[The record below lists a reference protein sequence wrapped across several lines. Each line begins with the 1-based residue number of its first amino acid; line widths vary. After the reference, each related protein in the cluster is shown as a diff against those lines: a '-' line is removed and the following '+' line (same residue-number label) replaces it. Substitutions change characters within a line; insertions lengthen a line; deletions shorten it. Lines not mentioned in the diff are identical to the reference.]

1 MTKTITMALVAT
13 LGLGLAFGACAAE
26 KTLAEVHGGQLPAE
40 TGWAT
45 KGQCLQCH
53 QSYDALAEKT
63 KNLEPN
69 PHKSHLGAVNCVECH
84 KADKPSKQPEL
95 MCNSCNNFTLRRNN
109 LLLNHQVLPPDAP
122 CGVRPGNQTDR
133 KAVLRP
139 RPLRPRAFFVQIRE
153 RRYSRTGKKARLD
166 ASPLRSS

>member
-69 PHKSHLGAVNCVECH
+69 PHKSHLGELRCTYCHSIHDTPKIHCNECH
-84 KADKPSKQPEL
+84 DFKHLQAK
-95 MCNSCNNFTLRRNN
+95 
-109 LLLNHQVLPPDAP
+109 
-122 CGVRPGNQTDR
+122 
-133 KAVLRP
+133 
-139 RPLRPRAFFVQIRE
+139 
-153 RRYSRTGKKARLD
+153 
-166 ASPLRSS
+166 

>member
-69 PHKSHLGAVNCVECH
+69 PHKSHLGAVNCIECH

-95 MCNSCNNFTLRRNN
+95 MCNSCHNFTL
-109 LLLNHQVLPPDAP
+109 
-122 CGVRPGNQTDR
+122 
-133 KAVLRP
+133 KA
-139 RPLRPRAFFVQIRE
+139 
-153 RRYSRTGKKARLD
+153 K
-166 ASPLRSS
+166 

>member
-95 MCNSCNNFTLRRNN
+95 MCNFTLK
-109 LLLNHQVLPPDAP
+109 
-122 CGVRPGNQTDR
+122 T
-133 KAVLRP
+133 K
-139 RPLRPRAFFVQIRE
+139 
-153 RRYSRTGKKARLD
+153 
-166 ASPLRSS
+166 

>member
-69 PHKSHLGAVNCVECH
+69 P
-84 KADKPSKQPEL
+84 PRRRQ
-95 MCNSCNNFTLRRNN
+95 LRRMPQGRQA
-109 LLLNHQVLPPDAP
+109 LQA
-122 CGVRPGNQTDR
+122 
-133 KAVLRP
+133 A
-139 RPLRPRAFFVQIRE
+139 
-153 RRYSRTGKKARLD
+153 
-166 ASPLRSS
+166 

>member
-84 KADKPSKQPEL
+84 KADKPSKQPEPDGAE
-95 MCNSCNNFTLRRNN
+95 
-109 LLLNHQVLPPDAP
+109 HQPGFPGRDPPYEPFVLY
-122 CGVRPGNQTDR
+122 DR
-133 KAVLRP
+133 AGEGRG
-139 RPLRPRAFFVQIRE
+139 
-153 RRYSRTGKKARLD
+153 RY
-166 ASPLRSS
+166 PY

>member
-26 KTLAEVHGGQLPAE
+26 KT
-40 TGWAT
+40 
-45 KGQCLQCH
+45 
-53 QSYDALAEKT
+53 LAEKT

-95 MCNSCNNFTLRRNN
+95 MCNSCHNFTLK
-109 LLLNHQVLPPDAP
+109 
-122 CGVRPGNQTDR
+122 T
-133 KAVLRP
+133 K
-139 RPLRPRAFFVQIRE
+139 
-153 RRYSRTGKKARLD
+153 
-166 ASPLRSS
+166 